1 VSRAG
6 HHTSC
11 PPCAPILGRGPS
23 PSPLAA

>member
-6 HHTSC
+6 HHSSC
-11 PPCAPILGRGPS
+11 APPCAPFWSGPS